1 MKKYLIFI
9 IFIAAIFSQSLSS
22 YSFNSSVS
30 TSLAGTAVSNRLG
43 IWSVY
48 HNPALLVE
56 SENNSASIGYSNLY
70 NQSFLPLS
78 NFGLVIRTNK
88 INLGIKFS
96 NLSVKNQNIDLLKES
111 LFGVSSGIY
120 LLNDNNSSLAMGITG
135 NLYMIDFGPS
145 AGSLGDGSNGL
156 DSDPISS
163 LGIDLGFL
171 GVLRDKNRLGVFI
184 KNINSPTIG
193 GGFSNQNLPRVFHIG
208 LTTIPNNFM
217 EVSFSAEQLLG
228 YHSAQY
234 RTALQYKLNR
244 SLQLNTGVQI
254 NPNRF
259 GIGFSYQKDSLN
271 ISYGYLTHHV
281 LPGTHQFNFG
291 INF

>member
-9 IFIAAIFSQSLSS
+9 ILLTSTFSQSLSS
-22 YSFNSSVS
+22 YSFNSSIS
-30 TSLAGTAVSNRLG
+30 TSLAGASVSNRLG

-70 NQSFLPLS
+70 NLKFLPLS
-78 NFGLVIRTNK
+78 NFGLVLRTNK

-111 LFGVSSGIY
+111 LIGVSSGIY
-120 LLNDNNSSLAMGITG
+120 LLNDNNSSLSMGITG

-156 DSDPISS
+156 DSDQISS

-171 GVLRDKNRLGVFI
+171 GVLRNKNRLGVFI
-184 KNINSPTIG
+184 KNVNSPTIG
-193 GGFSNQNLPRVFHIG
+193 EGFSNQNLPRVFHIG

-234 RTALQYKLNR
+234 RTALQYKLNGF
-244 SLQLNTGVQI
+244 LQINTGVQI

-259 GIGFSYQKDSLN
+259 GIGFSYQKDSFN
-271 ISYGYLTHHV
+271 ISYGYLTQHV
-281 LPGTHQFNFG
+281 LPSTHQFNFG
-291 INF
+291 VYF

>member
-1 MKKYLIFI
+1 
-9 IFIAAIFSQSLSS
+9 
-22 YSFNSSVS
+22 
-30 TSLAGTAVSNRLG
+30 
-43 IWSVY
+43 
-48 HNPALLVE
+48 
-56 SENNSASIGYSNLY
+56 
-70 NQSFLPLS
+70 
-78 NFGLVIRTNK
+78 
-88 INLGIKFS
+88 
-96 NLSVKNQNIDLLKES
+96 
-111 LFGVSSGIY
+111 
-120 LLNDNNSSLAMGITG
+120 
-135 NLYMIDFGPS
+135 MIDFGPS
-145 AGSLGDGSNGL
+145 AGSMGDGSNGL

-193 GGFSNQNLPRVFHIG
+193 EGFSNQNLPRVFHIG

-259 GIGFSYQKDSLN
+259 GIGFSYQKDSFN

>member
-9 IFIAAIFSQSLSS
+9 IFITNIFSQSLSS

-30 TSLAGTAVSNRLG
+30 SSLAGAAVSNRLG

-70 NQSFLPLS
+70 NQNFLPQS
-78 NFGLVIRTNK
+78 NFGLVLRTKK

-111 LFGVSSGIY
+111 LIGVSSGIY
-120 LLNDNNSSLAMGITG
+120 LLNDNNSSLSMGITS

-193 GGFSNQNLPRVFHIG
+193 EGFSNQNLPRVFHIG

-244 SLQLNTGVQI
+244 SFQLNTGVQI

-259 GIGFSYQKDSLN
+259 GIGFSYQKDSFN

-291 INF
+291 IIF

>member
-9 IFIAAIFSQSLSS
+9 IFITNIFSQSLSS

-30 TSLAGTAVSNRLG
+30 SSLAGAAVSNRLG

-70 NQSFLPLS
+70 NQNFLPQS
-78 NFGLVIRTNK
+78 NFGLVLRTKK

-111 LFGVSSGIY
+111 LIGVSSGIY
-120 LLNDNNSSLAMGITG
+120 LLNDNNSSLSMGITS

-193 GGFSNQNLPRVFHIG
+193 EGFSNQNLPRVFHIG

-244 SLQLNTGVQI
+244 SFQLNTGVQI

-259 GIGFSYQKDSLN
+259 GIGFSYQKDSFN
-271 ISYGYLTHHV
+271 ISYGYLTHHI

-291 INF
+291 IIF

>member
-120 LLNDNNSSLAMGITG
+120 LLNDNNSSLAMGITW

-208 LTTIPNNFM
+208 LTTIPYNFM

-234 RTALQYKLNR
+234 RAALQYKLNR

-259 GIGFSYQKDSLN
+259 GIGFSYQKNSFN

>member
-1 MKKYLIFI
+1 MKKYLIIISFI
-9 IFIAAIFSQSLSS
+9 TTIFSQSLSS
-22 YSFNSSVS
+22 YSFNSSLS
-30 TSLAGTAVSNRLG
+30 TSLAGAAVSNRLG

-56 SENNSASIGYSNLY
+56 SKKNSASIGYSNLY
-70 NQSFLPLS
+70 NQNFLPLS
-78 NFGLVIRTNK
+78 NFGLILKTNK

-111 LFGVSSGIY
+111 VFGLSSAIY
-120 LLNDNNSSLAMGITG
+120 LLNDNNSSLSMGFSG

-145 AGSLGDGSNGL
+145 AGSIGDGTNGF

-163 LGIDLGFL
+163 LGLDLGFL

-184 KNINSPTIG
+184 KNINSPMIG
-193 GGFSNQNLPRVFHIG
+193 EGISHQNLPRVFHIG

-228 YHSAQY
+228 YRNAQY
-234 RTALQYKLNR
+234 RTGLQYKLNR
-244 SLQLNTGVQI
+244 SLQLNTGIQI

-259 GIGFSYQKDSLN
+259 GIGFSYQKNSFN

-281 LPGTHQFNFG
+281 LPSTHQFNFG
-291 INF
+291 IFF

>member
-1 MKKYLIFI
+1 MKKYLISV
-9 IFIAAIFSQSLSS
+9 IFITTILSQSLSS

-30 TSLAGTAVSNRLG
+30 TSLAGAAISNRLG

-78 NFGLVIRTNK
+78 NLGLVLRTNK
-88 INLGIKFS
+88 INIGIKIS

-111 LFGVSSGIY
+111 LIGVSSGIY
-120 LLNDNNSSLAMGITG
+120 LLNDNNSSLAMGFTG
-135 NLYMIDFGPS
+135 NLYMIDFGQS
-145 AGSLGDGSNGL
+145 AGSMGDGSNGI
-156 DSDPISS
+156 DSEPISS
-163 LGIDLGFL
+163 VGIDLGFL
-171 GVLRDKNRLGVFI
+171 GILRDKNRLGVFI
-184 KNINSPTIG
+184 KNINSPKIG
-193 GGFSNQNLPRVFHIG
+193 DGFSNQNLPRVFHIG

-259 GIGFSYQKDSLN
+259 GIGFSYQKNNFN

-281 LPGTHQFNFG
+281 LPSTHQFNFG
-291 INF
+291 VYF

>member
-1 MKKYLIFI
+1 MKKYLISI
-9 IFIAAIFSQSLSS
+9 IFIATIFSQSLSS

-30 TSLAGTAVSNRLG
+30 SSLAGATVSNRLG

-70 NQSFLPLS
+70 NQNFLPQS
-78 NFGLVIRTNK
+78 NFGLVLRTKK

-111 LFGVSSGIY
+111 LIGVSSGIY
-120 LLNDNNSSLAMGITG
+120 LLNDNNSSLSMGITS

-193 GGFSNQNLPRVFHIG
+193 EGFSNQNLPRVFHIG

-244 SLQLNTGVQI
+244 SFQLNTGVQI

-259 GIGFSYQKDSLN
+259 GIGFSYRKDSFN

-291 INF
+291 IIF

>member
-1 MKKYLIFI
+1 MKKYLISI
-9 IFIAAIFSQSLSS
+9 IFIATIFSQSLSS

-30 TSLAGTAVSNRLG
+30 SSLAGAAVSNRLG

-70 NQSFLPLS
+70 NQNFLPQS
-78 NFGLVIRTNK
+78 NFGLVLRTKK

-111 LFGVSSGIY
+111 LIGVSSGIY
-120 LLNDNNSSLAMGITG
+120 LLNDNNSSLSMGITS

-193 GGFSNQNLPRVFHIG
+193 EGFSNQNLPRVFHIG

-244 SLQLNTGVQI
+244 SFQLNTGVQI

-259 GIGFSYQKDSLN
+259 GIGFSYQKDSFN

-291 INF
+291 IIF